1 MIDENGS
8 QAGITSVQAALER
21 AERVGLDLVEISDKS
36 DPPVC
41 KILDFGK
48 FRYELQKQ
56 KKMMK
61 KNQHVIQVKEI
72 RVRPNT
78 DDHDLLTKMNKAQK
92 FLLSG
97 DKLKVTVMFRG
108 REMSRKEAGREL
120 LDRVI
125 NVIDTRTSDISESK
139 LRRLGRGHARRVG
152 CAAELVAEAFSTL
165 LPVCS
170 STLRQSSKA
179 DAAGLRPAGAT
190 QSHING
196 SRRCRGLC
204 SPLSG
209 SVNSRPGPG
218 RS

>member
-1 MIDENGS
+1 M
-8 QAGITSVQAALER
+8 ER

-41 KILDFGK
+41 KILDYGK

-56 KKMMK
+56 KKMIK

-97 DKLKVTVMFRG
+97 AKLKVTVMFRG
-108 REMSRKEAGREL
+108 REMSRKEAGKEL

-125 NVIDTRTSDISESK
+125 NILEDVAIVDKDASLEG
-139 LRRLGRGHARRVG
+139 RRMSIIL
-152 CAAELVAEAFSTL
+152 
-165 LPVCS
+165 
-170 STLRQSSKA
+170 
-179 DAAGLRPAGAT
+179 
-190 QSHING
+190 
-196 SRRCRGLC
+196 
-204 SPLSG
+204 SP
-209 SVNSRPGPG
+209 R
-218 RS
+218 